1 MDKISYFQPKNLF
14 RSEICHRLESPN
26 ALQMSFRVP
35 FKITYYLRL
44 LEIELLESLCNS
56 RAGVN
61 DLMST
66 SLTWPQGN

>member
-1 MDKISYFQPKNLF
+1 MS
-14 RSEICHRLESPN
+14 SPREPLN
-26 ALQMSFRVP
+26 VLQMSFRVP
-35 FKITYYLRL
+35 FNITYYLRL
-44 LEIELLESLCNS
+44 WEIELLESLCNP